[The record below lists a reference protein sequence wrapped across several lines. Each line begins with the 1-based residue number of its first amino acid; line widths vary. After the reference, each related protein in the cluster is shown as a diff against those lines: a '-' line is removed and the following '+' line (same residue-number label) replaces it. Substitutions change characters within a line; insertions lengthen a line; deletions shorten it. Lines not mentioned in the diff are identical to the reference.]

1 MLQKRPTPRAL
12 PIRRR
17 PALGAALFF
26 ALACLVFASTAAAE
40 SRLYWSN
47 NASGSIAT
55 ANRAGGEV
63 IQKLFFASPEPY
75 GITADSTHVYWT
87 DESTDEIGRAEL
99 NGANVEPSL
108 IPAAGEVPEGMAV
121 DDGHVY
127 WANLVGQAIG
137 RSNLDGSNPEPNFLQ
152 LSAASFPEGVAIEG
166 SHIYWTA
173 AGHGGEIGRSN
184 LAGGEIEEELITG
197 LGGAISALAAD
208 PTHLYWS
215 TNVGV
220 GRAALDGE
228 EVEKNLVTGQTSVG
242 GVAVDNEH
250 VFWASFTTNRIGR
263 AELDGGTV
271 EPNFITGAEAPDTI
285 TVSTNPTTTAGG
297 TSATSVTEGETVRGT
312 ATVGGGEATRGTI
325 NFKVYGPGDETCAAA
340 PVETLAVAV
349 AGNGSY
355 ESPAFE
361 PTEPG
366 TYHWVAEYEGDA
378 INAPSASDCATG
390 AFTVKAAPKEEKEK
404 ELTPGP
410 GPTPEGMKSEPV
422 TAVTPVLPVTAAPN
436 VASGGAGLGPLR
448 LRKVTR
454 NHATGIGHIAFQV
467 PSAGRLT
474 ISGPGVETRSV
485 TAAGAGPVVAML
497 VPKGS
502 YAAHL
507 RTNHRGFTKVT
518 VSFQPT
524 AGTAL
529 PYSRQVRLVKR

>member
-1 MLQKRPTPRAL
+1 MPLQEKSTPRAL
-12 PIRRR
+12 PKLHRR
-17 PALGAALFF
+17 ALGVAAFL

-40 SRLYWSN
+40 SRLYWTN
-47 NASGSIAT
+47 NASGSIGT

-63 IQKLFFASPEPY
+63 VQKLFFASPEPY

-87 DESTDEIGRAEL
+87 DEGTDEIGRAEL

-108 IPAAGEVPEGMAV
+108 IPTAGEVPEGMAI
-121 DDGHVY
+121 DRGHIY

-137 RSNLDGSNPEPNFLQ
+137 RANLDGSNPEPNFLQ
-152 LSAASFPEGVAIEG
+152 LTAASFPEGVAIEG
-166 SHIYWTA
+166 NHIYWA
-173 AGHGGEIGRSN
+173 SAGHGGEIGRSN
-184 LAGGEIEEELITG
+184 LAGGEVEEELITG

-208 PTHLYWS
+208 STHLYWS
-215 TNVGV
+215 TDVGV
-220 GRAALDGE
+220 GRAKLDGT
-228 EVEKNLVTGQTSVG
+228 EVDKGLVTGQTTVG

-285 TVSTNPTTTAGG
+285 TVSKNATTTAGG
-297 TSATSVTEGETVRGT
+297 TSATSLTEGESLHGT

-325 NFKVYGPGDETCAAA
+325 DFRVYGPGDETCAAA
-340 PVETLAVAV
+340 PVETLAVPI

-361 PTEPG
+361 PTESG
-366 TYHWVAEYEGDA
+366 TYHLVAEYEGDA
-378 INAPSASDCATG
+378 INAPSGSACAAG
-390 AFTVKAAPKEEKEK
+390 AFTVKAAPEKEPAPK
-404 ELTPGP
+404 P
-410 GPTPEGMKSEPV
+410 GPTPEPTKTGPA
-422 TAVTPVLPVTAAPN
+422 TTVTPVVPAAASNPA
-436 VASGGAGLGPLR
+436 ASGGALGPLR

-454 NHATGIGHIAFQV
+454 NHATGLGHIAFQV
-467 PSAGRLT
+467 PSAGKLT
-474 ISGPGVETRSV
+474 ISGPGVRTRSV
-485 TAAGAGPVVAML
+485 TATRAGIAVTML

-507 RTNHRGFTKVT
+507 RTNHHGFTKLT

-524 AGTAL
+524 AGPAL
-529 PYSRQVRLVKR
+529 PYARHVRLVKR